1 VVQVCRYKKLLSKPN
16 FLQNSAGG
24 DKTYTCSIVIAS
36 IYDCTRACDEFLN
49 DASLAIFV
57 ATRVLTIPNT
67 NWEDTDV
74 TISTR
79 KVKKGS
85 QTPVTSPQVPD
96 SISDTIILAR
106 TTQGITKKPK
116 TKEEQGLTPKNRDL

>member
-1 VVQVCRYKKLLSKPN
+1 MTILKRNLKPPTVSFYKRQSFAAQVQISRRREVNGVCHRKELMLS
-16 FLQNSAGG
+16 
-24 DKTYTCSIVIAS
+24 
-36 IYDCTRACDEFLN
+36 
-49 DASLAIFV
+49 
-57 ATRVLTIPNT
+57 
-67 NWEDTDV
+67 V
-74 TISTR
+74 TITTR

-116 TKEEQGLTPKNRDL
+116 TKEEQGLTPKNRVL